1 MRYLNNIATVLFA
14 AALGQAVLTSC
25 EGGDLYNVD
34 SPDWIASRV
43 DSIAAEK
50 QKNQSSDEIVGLNE
64 DVYTIGAT
72 DYTSGWWAQFSK
84 DYPIMENEMWVAQFN
99 LNINPSASNTY
110 KNFALII
117 TSDAHRGDAGYKE
130 YGAIRFDHQ
139 PSGNSE
145 WGDYINRDLVESTLT
160 FGSDTD
166 AGVDK
171 LGGKVTLYID
181 RSIPGKF
188 GVKMTN
194 GNVTK
199 TYIQNYEFENLND
212 DPSNTTI
219 RAFLVVE
226 GSYINFIGSTLEP
239 IGGYTSA
246 EDKQPLSMELKN
258 MPKKILLGTSID
270 DAFANLGALV
280 NFETGVSK
288 EVKKEDLTFSI
299 IPDMETVGQ
308 KQIIVAYNKTFKG
321 ENCDK
326 PVLLAVNFEVV
337 DKMYTCLGATD
348 NTTGWWAAH
357 SAPIKVNPKETRI
370 TKFTNYTTAANNWNN
385 FCVVFTKED
394 TTVEYAVARADNWS
408 WGPGWEGNTNWAS
421 VSGGQEDWATWLKA
435 MNGAKVTTYVTNVG
449 DGTINFVAVMEGTDG
464 VTYTQ
469 EYTGLSG
476 VDPDD
481 FYFHFTVDNCH
492 LEFDNV
498 LGAEDNTSG
507 WWSEHSSSIK
517 VEKGMSSTI
526 SFINYTT
533 KANNWNNFCIVLTAE
548 DPAVEYSVARADN
561 WSWGPGWEGN
571 TNWASVSG
579 GQEDWGTWL
588 KAMDEAKVT
597 ATVTNKGD
605 GTLDLHIIML
615 GNNGVTYTQ
624 DYNGLSG
631 VNPDEVYFRFTI
643 DNCHLVFE

>member
-145 WGDYINRDLVESTLT
+145 WGDYINRDLVESSLT

-181 RSIPGKF
+181 RSVPGKF

-337 DKMYTCLGATD
+337 DKMYEQLQ
-348 NTTGWWAAH
+348 
-357 SAPIKVNPKETRI
+357 KVNDGLVYE
-370 TKFTNYTTAANNWNN
+370 FSVNNEDGSRKDFVISADCNPELIP
-385 FCVVFTKED
+385 VVEKLYD
-394 TTVEYAVARADNWS
+394 ARPNL
-408 WGPGWEGNTNWAS
+408 PGWNIQKYRSRMESFDIQVGDAFIDSETARFCLVEDEDNPGMVDVLLFIDDYSDENIEQQDIAAS
-421 VSGGQEDWATWLKA
+421 VFVSAALGEYDVMK
-435 MNGAKVTTYVTNVG
+435 YVDLIEALG
-449 DGTINFVAVMEGTDG
+449 RESA
-464 VTYTQ
+464 
-469 EYTGLSG
+469 
-476 VDPDD
+476 
-481 FYFHFTVDNCH
+481 FHEQSQPISE
-492 LEFDNV
+492 LAGSFD
-498 LGAEDNTSG
+498 EWKTK
-507 WWSEHSSSIK
+507 HS
-517 VEKGMSSTI
+517 
-526 SFINYTT
+526 
-533 KANNWNNFCIVLTAE
+533 
-548 DPAVEYSVARADN
+548 
-561 WSWGPGWEGN
+561 
-571 TNWASVSG
+571 
-579 GQEDWGTWL
+579 
-588 KAMDEAKVT
+588 
-597 ATVTNKGD
+597 
-605 GTLDLHIIML
+605 
-615 GNNGVTYTQ
+615 
-624 DYNGLSG
+624 
-631 VNPDEVYFRFTI
+631 
-643 DNCHLVFE
+643 

>member
-199 TYIQNYEFENLND
+199 TYIQNYELENLND

-337 DKMYTCLGATD
+337 DKMYTTLGATD
-348 NTTGWWAAH
+348 NTTPFFG
-357 SAPIKVNPKETRI
+357 VTTDI
-370 TKFTNYTTAANNWNN
+370 TKVAPNETFITQFTNYTDGAANWDN
-385 FCVVFTKED
+385 FIVALVNGTND
-394 TTVEYAVARADNWS
+394 HEYAVLRADC
-408 WGPGWEGNTNWAS
+408 WGWGDGWDATTVTGHPA
-421 VSGGQEDWATWLKA
+421 DWAVWLA
-435 MNGAKVTTYVTNVG
+435 DMDGAKVTLYVTNNG
-449 DGTINFVAVMEGTDG
+449 DGTADIKADMKAINGN
-464 VTYTQ
+464 
-469 EYTGLSG
+469 EYSFLYAGINTI
-476 VDPDD
+476 DPENM
-481 FYFHFTVDNCH
+481 YFKLTLEKAH
-492 LEFDNV
+492 LEFDSV
-498 LGAEDNTSG
+498 IGADNNTTPFFGETSDVFSVPAG
-507 WWSEHSSSIK
+507 K
-517 VEKGMSSTI
+517 TVSTR
-526 SFINYTT
+526 FTNYTDGA
-533 KANNWNNFCIVLTAE
+533 ANWDNFIVALVNGANDHE
-548 DPAVEYSVARADN
+548 YAVLRADC
-561 WSWGPGWEGN
+561 WGWGDGWEATTVTGHP
-571 TNWASVSG
+571 G
-579 GQEDWGTWL
+579 DWGVWL
-588 KAMDEAKVT
+588 ADMDEAKVT
-597 ATVTNKGD
+597 LHITNNGD
-605 GTLDLHIIML
+605 GTADVKADIKAAN
-615 GNNGVTYTQ
+615 GNEYSFL
-624 DYNGLSG
+624 YAG
-631 VNPDEVYFRFTI
+631 VNTI
-643 DNCHLVFE
+643 NAEDLSFKLTLEKAHLVIE